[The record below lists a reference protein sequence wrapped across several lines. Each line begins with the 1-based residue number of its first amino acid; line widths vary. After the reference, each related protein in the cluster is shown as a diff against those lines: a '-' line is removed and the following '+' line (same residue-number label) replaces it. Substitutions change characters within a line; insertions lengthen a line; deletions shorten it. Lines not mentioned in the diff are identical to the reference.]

1 MSTNS
6 LVAYM
11 NKDWKVTTSYVHY
24 DGYTTGVGEV
34 LLGNYNTEESA
45 KELAITLGYA
55 SSLKESVEASHADR
69 ANVAEPVVYEN
80 YLDFEEYIMKTS
92 HLEYVYVW
100 VESEEKWSV
109 ATWNSTKKKHLLG
122 FTDKGPDYEFDYDWN
137 GFEDLVPV
145 AT

>member
-1 MSTNS
+1 M
-6 LVAYM
+6 
-11 NKDWKVTTSYVHY
+11 
-24 DGYTTGVGEV
+24 
-34 LLGNYNTEESA
+34 TEESA

-100 VESEEKWSV
+100 SEFEGKWQV
-109 ATWNSTKKKHLLG
+109 ASWTTSMKMVHNGLCK
-122 FTDKGPDYEFDYDWN
+122 PDYVFDYDWN